1 MPLKPRQQTR
11 NQKSTVNSSASNSN
25 SSSKTQSAGQ
35 PQPTETSIPQY
46 PDPNAYLPPTLASLR
61 RDWRWA
67 AVSQFLY
74 TFQGPLR
81 IDPYIEVE
89 LEDDLAYGTDVAL
102 SRIVHRLL
110 FTLAQDRKITPQNWM
125 GYLQGQYARRYSPR
139 PTPFLQDMFPPAPQ
153 DEGTKSDTEDQQGE
167 EPGMATSEAP
177 EAHPTADP
185 VTNLEPSNPPAVPLA
200 PAVPDPGA
208 KPAPDDSAPSEDK
221 PPVDPVTPAA
231 PEPVIK
237 LPPMRQWS
245 DLTQSEQ
252 LDVLWTLCEWQFQGA
267 MRLRTLL
274 GEEDSGVGWRM
285 EPVGWDSKKNTYW
298 LVGESRLWIQHH
310 IPRPKLPPKRK
321 SRTAHTVV
329 VPLEP
334 TISSCVPPSFDSDS
348 EADREAPNSQPV
360 EEIDSESELSDLE
373 DSPPPPPPPPR
384 SNGTSKRAKQNG
396 TLESGTTKKRSA
408 EENSPQSGNSRKR
421 VRVVGTRISL
431 RLRGTKDG
439 ERDEDED
446 WQSVPDEWKEKEEK
460 QVLDAAN
467 DDPFGSDSDLT
478 EVDEL
483 ERELEEDRQ
492 RREQLEDAQRKRQN
506 GRKKAQGAGKGGQGV
521 GEKPEKVE
529 VEEAAEQDEAATPDA
544 EKRAQLPIRLHMA
557 PLVDPMLP
565 PPLPP
570 GFVEWETVCATLQ
583 DWQAFPT
590 RFEKATHPNE
600 KAFRTFLN
608 NVLVPAVTTS
618 LRAQLKVKKL
628 ESAVQNRKRSSRI
641 AIKESILEAQRKEEE
656 RRAEELELHARARR
670 VEERERRAQE
680 EAFRREREREEKIRL
695 RETRAGKR
703 NFWDGDTTES
713 GSASPAPDVTPD
725 PPVKIRLRPN
735 RAAGT
740 GATSSPAPS
749 PVEPSSGSGTSSRTD
764 DPWELLC
771 EGCGKQGW
779 NIDDGSQLVKCE
791 SCGRWSHTTCHDR
804 ADELAGNPK
813 RNWSSVDFTCR
824 ACSNT
829 ARKPT
834 TSGAPKI
841 NGTAELKSAGL
852 APPAYMYTSFQAA
865 PNGHMPSQLPT
876 YPNGMPQALYTMQTQ
891 PRVAQPPAFAPFVQ
905 RQVPSPVPSPVPIP
919 IPQYQS
925 PVPPVSQPPS
935 YPYPYPN
942 GYPRP

>member
-11 NQKSTVNSSASNSN
+11 NQKSTANSSASASN
-25 SSSKTQSAGQ
+25 SSSKAKPASQ
-35 PQPTETSIPQY
+35 PQPTETGAPQH

-81 IDPYIEVE
+81 IDPYVEVE

-139 PTPFLQDMFPPAPQ
+139 PNPFLQDMFPPAPQ
-153 DEGTKSDTEDQQGE
+153 DEGAKAGTEDQQGD
-167 EPGMATSEAP
+167 EPGVAAPEAP
-177 EAHPTADP
+177 EAHPTANP
-185 VTNLEPSNPPAVPLA
+185 VTGLESSNPPAVPSALA
-200 PAVPDPGA
+200 WPDSDT
-208 KPAPDDSAPSEDK
+208 KSSPDDSASSEDK

-231 PEPVIK
+231 PEPTVK
-237 LPPMRQWS
+237 LLPMRQWS
-245 DLTQSEQ
+245 DLAQSEQ

-267 MRLRTLL
+267 MRLRSLL

-285 EPVGWDSKKNTYW
+285 EPVGWDSRKNTYW
-298 LVGESRLWIQHH
+298 LVGGMYFLRVESFTFSRCNGSVGSYRSLVPSRVFYDLSNAETRLWIQHH
-310 IPRPKLPPKRK
+310 IPLPRLPPKRK
-321 SRTAHTVV
+321 SRTTHTVI

-334 TISSCVPPSFDSDS
+334 AISSRAPPSFDSDS
-348 EADREAPNSQPV
+348 DADREAPNTQPA
-360 EEIDSESELSDLE
+360 EGADSESELSDIE
-373 DSPPPPPPPPR
+373 DSPPPPR
-384 SNGTSKRAKQNG
+384 SNGKPKQTKQNG
-396 TLESGTTKKRSA
+396 AFENGVTKKRSA
-408 EENSPQSGNSRKR
+408 EENLTQSGNSRKR
-421 VRVVGTRISL
+421 
-431 RLRGTKDG
+431 
-439 ERDEDED
+439 
-446 WQSVPDEWKEKEEK
+446 
-460 QVLDAAN
+460 
-467 DDPFGSDSDLT
+467 
-478 EVDEL
+478 
-483 ERELEEDRQ
+483 
-492 RREQLEDAQRKRQN
+492 
-506 GRKKAQGAGKGGQGV
+506 
-521 GEKPEKVE
+521 
-529 VEEAAEQDEAATPDA
+529 
-544 EKRAQLPIRLHMA
+544 RAQLPIRLHMA

-565 PPLPP
+565 PPLPH
-570 GFVEWETVCATLQ
+570 GFIEWETVCATLQ
-583 DWQAFPT
+583 DWEAFPA
-590 RFEKATHPNE
+590 RFEKASHPNE
-600 KAFRTFLN
+600 KSFRTFLN

-670 VEERERRAQE
+670 VEERERRAQD
-680 EAFRREREREEKIRL
+680 EAVRRGREREEKIRL
-695 RETRAGKR
+695 RETRAGRR

-713 GSASPAPDVTPD
+713 GSASPAPDVVTPD

-735 RAAGT
+735 RGAGT
-740 GATSSPAPS
+740 GTTTSPAPS

-813 RNWSSVDFTCR
+813 RDWSSVDFTCR

-834 TSGAPKI
+834 ANGAPRT

-852 APPAYMYTSFQAA
+852 AAPAYMYTSFQAA
-865 PNGHMPSQLPT
+865 PNGQLPA
-876 YPNGMPQALYTMQTQ
+876 YHNSVPQALYAMQTQ

-905 RQVPSPVPSPVPIP
+905 HQPIPAPVPSPIP